1 MKVIQII
8 PRIRKGGAERIV
20 LDICNELSKRDGV
33 EVLLITFN
41 DENGYPFLTGNLNWK
56 VVPSSISLSMLHK
69 NVLNINDL
77 QKTIDGFMP
86 DVIHSHLFES
96 EIVSRSCYYSKAK
109 WFSHCHDNMKQ
120 FRNFTLKTLFD
131 KSLFTNHFEKRYIV
145 DRYRKNGGTH
155 FIAVSR
161 DTLSYFKKS
170 VDFPVTFMPNAIN
183 YDMFYLQR
191 DYASLDHKVRLV
203 NTGTL
208 NDNKNQI
215 LLLKIAKELANR
227 NYDFEMN
234 LLGDGPNRKMLE
246 DLVVSMGLEEKV
258 FVRGAV
264 NNVQDYLHN
273 SDIYLH
279 SSEALPLS
287 NIEAMAAGL
296 PIIILDG
303 KGNRDLVVQGKNGY
317 MIEQQN
323 AEQFADRILEIWN
336 DKRKYNE
343 MSQFAQQFAKQYDI
357 KEYINKLLQ
366 LYGGD
371 CTI

>member
-20 LDICNELSKRDGV
+20 LDICNELSKRQGV

-41 DENGYPFLTGNLNWK
+41 DDNGYPFLTDNLNWK
-56 VVPSSISLSMLHK
+56 VVPSSINLSMWHK
-69 NVLNINDL
+69 NVLNVDEL
-77 QKTIDGFMP
+77 QKTIDDFKP
-86 DVIHSHLFES
+86 DIIHSHLFES
-96 EIVSRSCYYSKAK
+96 EIVSRSCYYPKAK

-120 FRNFTLKTLFD
+120 FRNFMLETLFD
-131 KSLFTNHFEKRYIV
+131 KSLLTNHFEKRYIV

-155 FIAVSR
+155 FIAVSK

-170 VDFPVTFMPNAIN
+170 VGFPVTFMPNAIN
-183 YDMFYLQR
+183 FDMFYLQR
-191 DYASLDHKVRLV
+191 DYASHGSKVRLV

-215 LLLKIAKELANR
+215 LLLKIAKELARR
-227 NYDFEMN
+227 NYDFELN

-246 DLVVSMGLEEKV
+246 GFVVSMGLEEKV

-264 NNVQDYLHN
+264 NDVQDYLHN

-279 SSEALPLS
+279 SSLSEALPLS

-303 KGNRDLVVQGKNGY
+303 KGNRDLVEQGKNGY
-317 MIEQQN
+317 MIYEQDVN
-323 AEQFADRILEIWN
+323 QFADRIAEVWN
-336 DKRKYNE
+336 DKSKYRE
-343 MSQFAQQFAKQYDI
+343 MSKYAQNFAKEYDI
-357 KEYINKLLQ
+357 KVYVDKLLNM
-366 LYGGD
+366 YES
-371 CTI
+371 

>member
-33 EVLLITFN
+33 EVLLITFS
-41 DENGYPFLTGNLNWK
+41 DDNGYPFLTDNLNWK
-56 VVPSSISLSMLHK
+56 VVSSSISLSMLHK
-69 NVLNINDL
+69 NVLKVDDL
-77 QKTIDGFMP
+77 QRTIEDFAP
-86 DVIHSHLFES
+86 DVIHSHLFEA
-96 EIVSRSCYYSKAK
+96 EIVSRSCSYPEAK
-109 WFSHCHDNMKQ
+109 WFSHCHDNMRQ
-120 FRNFTLKTLFD
+120 FKNFSFKTLFD

-155 FIAVSR
+155 FIAVSK
-161 DTLSYFKKS
+161 DTLSYFEKS

-183 YDMFYLQR
+183 YDMFFQNR
-191 DYASLDHKVRLV
+191 DYASLGSKVVLV

-215 LLLKIAKELANR
+215 LLLKIAKELYSR

-246 DLVVSMGLEEKV
+246 DSVAEMGLWKNV

-279 SSEALPLS
+279 SSLSEALPLS

-303 KGNRDLVVQGKNGY
+303 KGNRDLVEQGRNGY
-317 MIEQQN
+317 MIYEQDVN
-323 AEQFADRILEIWN
+323 QFADRITEMWN
-336 DKRKYNE
+336 DKSKYRD
-343 MSQFAQQFAKQYDI
+343 MSIYAQRFAKKYDI
-357 KEYINKLLQ
+357 KNYVDNLLNM
-366 LYGGD
+366 YES
-371 CTI
+371 

>member
-20 LDICNELSKRDGV
+20 LDICNELSKREGT
-33 EVLLITFN
+33 EVMLITFN
-41 DENGYPFLTGNLNWK
+41 DDNGYPFLTDNLNWK

-69 NVLNINDL
+69 NVLNINYL
-77 QKTIDGFMP
+77 QKTIDDFKP

-96 EIVSRSCYYSKAK
+96 EIVSRSCYYPKAK

-120 FRNFTLKTLFD
+120 FRNFALKTLFD
-131 KSLFTNHFEKRYIV
+131 KSLFTNHYEKRYIV
-145 DRYRKNGGTH
+145 ERYRKNGGTH
-155 FIAVSR
+155 FIAVSK

-170 VDFPVTFMPNAIN
+170 VGFPVTFMPNAVN
-183 YDMFYLQR
+183 YDMFYVQR
-191 DYASLDHKVRLV
+191 DYASLGSKVRLV

-208 NDNKNQI
+208 NENKNQI
-215 LLLKIAKELANR
+215 LLLKIARELVNR
-227 NYDFEMN
+227 NYDFELN

-246 DLVVSMGLEEKV
+246 DLVVSMGLGEKV
-258 FVRGAV
+258 FVRGVV

-279 SSEALPLS
+279 SSLSEALPLS

-303 KGNRDLVVQGKNGY
+303 KGNRDLVEQGKNGY
-317 MIEQQN
+317 MVYEQDVN
-323 AEQFADRILEIWN
+323 QFADKITEIWN
-336 DKRKYNE
+336 DKSKYRD
-343 MSQFAQQFAKQYDI
+343 MSINAQNFAKGYDI
-357 KEYINKLLQ
+357 KIYVDKLLNM
-366 LYGGD
+366 YES
-371 CTI
+371 

>member
-1 MKVIQII
+1 MRIIQII

-33 EVLLITFN
+33 EVLLITFS
-41 DENGYPFLTGNLNWK
+41 DDNGYPFLTDNLNWK

-77 QKTIDGFMP
+77 QKTIDDFKP
-86 DVIHSHLFES
+86 DVIHSHLFEA
-96 EIVSRSCYYSKAK
+96 EIVSRSCTYPWAK

-120 FRNFTLKTLFD
+120 FRNFKFKTLFD
-131 KSLFTNHFEKRYIV
+131 KSLLTNHFEKRYIV
-145 DRYRKNGGTH
+145 GRYKKNGGTH
-155 FIAVSR
+155 FLAVSK
-161 DTLSYFKKS
+161 DTTRYFQQVVK
-170 VDFPVTFMPNAIN
+170 FPVTFFPNAIN
-183 YDMFYLQR
+183 YDLFYLLR
-191 DYASLDHKVRLV
+191 DYSQERKHLKLV

-215 LLLKIAKELANR
+215 LLIKIAKELVAR
-227 NYDFEMN
+227 NCDFEMN

-246 DLVVSMGLEEKV
+246 EAVVEMGLTGKV
-258 FVRGAV
+258 YVRGAV
-264 NNVQDYLHN
+264 NNVHEYLQQ

-279 SSEALPLS
+279 SSLSEALPLS

-317 MIEQQN
+317 MIYEQDVN
-323 AEQFADRILEIWN
+323 QFADRIQEIWN
-336 DKRKYNE
+336 DKQKYRE
-343 MSQFAQQFAKQYDI
+343 MSLFAQDFAKQYGI
-357 KEYINKLLQ
+357 KEYVDDLLT
-366 LYGGD
+366 LYVK
-371 CTI
+371 

>member
-1 MKVIQII
+1 MRVVQII

-33 EVLLITFN
+33 EVLLITFSA
-41 DENGYPFLTGNLNWK
+41 DNGYPFLTDNLNWK

-69 NVLNINDL
+69 NVLKVDAL
-77 QKTIDGFMP
+77 QRTIEDFAP
-86 DVIHSHLFES
+86 DVIHSHLFEA
-96 EIVSRSCYYSKAK
+96 EIVSRSCSYPEAK
-109 WFSHCHDNMKQ
+109 WFSHCHDNMRQ
-120 FRNFTLKTLFD
+120 FRNFSFKTLFD

-145 DRYRKNGGTH
+145 DRYKKNGGTH
-155 FIAVSR
+155 FLSVSKDTTKYFQHAV
-161 DTLSYFKKS
+161 K
-170 VDFPVTFMPNAIN
+170 FPVTFMPNAIN
-183 YDMFYLQR
+183 YDMFFANR
-191 DYASLDHKVRLV
+191 DYASLGSKVRLV

-215 LLLKIAKELANR
+215 LLLKIAKELVGR
-227 NYDFEMN
+227 SYDFEMN

-246 DLVVSMGLEEKV
+246 DSVAEMGLGKNV

-279 SSEALPLS
+279 SSLSEALPLS

-303 KGNRDLVVQGKNGY
+303 KGNRDLVEQGKNGY
-317 MIEQQN
+317 MIYEQDVN
-323 AEQFADRILEIWN
+323 QFADRITEMWN
-336 DKRKYNE
+336 DKSKYRD
-343 MSQFAQQFAKQYDI
+343 MSIYAQRFAKKYDI
-357 KEYINKLLQ
+357 KNYVDNLLNM
-366 LYGGD
+366 YES
-371 CTI
+371 